1 MVYFGPQRAL
11 PSLPRDVRLP
21 QELLHCAGDLK
32 KLPRNAVQMYS
43 RFVDQRP
50 VRPLFVDLTEKLEV
64 CVDKL
69 STSLHHDQ
77 DSRVFRSEMQQLRE
91 MVSYQTG
98 LITGLHTTCSSLVT
112 TVTTLYETNFKKN
125 S

>member
-1 MVYFGPQRAL
+1 M
-11 PSLPRDVRLP
+11 
-21 QELLHCAGDLK
+21 
-32 KLPRNAVQMYS
+32 
-43 RFVDQRP
+43 
-50 VRPLFVDLTEKLEV
+50 FVDLTEKLEV
-64 CVDKL
+64 CVDEL

-125 S
+125 SYDKLV